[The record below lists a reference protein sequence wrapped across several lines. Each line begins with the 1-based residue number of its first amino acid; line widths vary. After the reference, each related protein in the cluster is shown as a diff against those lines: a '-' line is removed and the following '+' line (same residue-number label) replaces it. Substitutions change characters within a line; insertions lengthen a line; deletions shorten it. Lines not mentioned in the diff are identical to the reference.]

1 MGEPSSWSWCSP
13 GQACDSHDAIVTH
26 DSRAFQA
33 QPLPAVSDTGDAGTG
48 AMKPANRGGSRD
60 PDRSPRRRKADGGMT
75 PQEMKQLAELLQN
88 VPGIRSIELKD
99 VKGLAQLLREAPEIG
114 SIEIKGWFGTGVVI
128 TRTSATPSYAMALP
142 VPAVAQAAVAA
153 EPEAAAAP
161 RAVPA
166 PPLKEIKSPMVGTWY
181 KSPEPGADPYVK
193 VGSRVTAGQ
202 TVCIIEAM
210 KIMNEIEAEITG
222 VIREVCVE
230 DAQPVEFGQV
240 LFRVDPNG

>member
-1 MGEPSSWSWCSP
+1 
-13 GQACDSHDAIVTH
+13 
-26 DSRAFQA
+26 
-33 QPLPAVSDTGDAGTG
+33 
-48 AMKPANRGGSRD
+48 MKSANRGGSRD
-60 PDRSPRRRKADGGMT
+60 SDRAPRRRKADGGMT

-99 VKGLAQLLREAPEIG
+99 VKGLAQLLRESPEIG

-128 TRTSATPSYAMALP
+128 TRTSVTPAYTPPLSLPMPAAAALP
-142 VPAVAQAAVAA
+142 AAASA
-153 EPEAAAAP
+153 EAELRETPRAAAAP
-161 RAVPA
+161 A
-166 PPLKEIKSPMVGTWY
+166 LKEIKSPMVGTFY
-181 KSPEPGADPYVK
+181 KAPEPGADPYVK
-193 VGSRVTAGQ
+193 VGSRVTSGQ